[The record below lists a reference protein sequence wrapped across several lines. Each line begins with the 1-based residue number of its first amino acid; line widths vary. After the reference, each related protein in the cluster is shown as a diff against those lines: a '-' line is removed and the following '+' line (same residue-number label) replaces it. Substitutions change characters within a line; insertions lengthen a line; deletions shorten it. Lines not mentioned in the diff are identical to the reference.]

1 MDRPASLIQGDLFQ
15 VAAVSGGKD
24 QTLVLLKSGEVLGWG
39 GAGSGRIT
47 PPNIDI
53 CSSQKNTDSKP
64 VFISYPT
71 KFSNASAGYGAS
83 LGISERLKV
92 FVWGFCQVGVGG
104 KASFSEEPTLVDG
117 VANAVKVMAGQFL
130 NAAIDQSGQ
139 VYTWGL
145 NTDGSLGRSQSQI
158 NASPGLILE
167 LPEVVDVVIGDNF
180 MIALTKDQR
189 VFGWGNNSSGQ
200 LGLGHL
206 STVATPVPITLP
218 INIQSITTGSTH
230 VLAVSIDG
238 KVYGWGSNNF
248 GQLGGNTH
256 AYISTPKHITFP
268 EKITA
273 VAAGMHYS
281 LALSA
286 SGKVYSWGWNGFG
299 QLGHGDLQSRS
310 APTVIPK
317 LSGVRRIAAGEAHTL
332 VIGKDQLL
340 GWGSNE
346 SGQLGKAAIKQLTP
360 NAFLEIA

>member
-1 MDRPASLIQGDLFQ
+1 
-15 VAAVSGGKD
+15 
-24 QTLVLLKSGEVLGWG
+24 
-39 GAGSGRIT
+39 
-47 PPNIDI
+47 
-53 CSSQKNTDSKP
+53 
-64 VFISYPT
+64 
-71 KFSNASAGYGAS
+71 
-83 LGISERLKV
+83 
-92 FVWGFCQVGVGG
+92 
-104 KASFSEEPTLVDG
+104 
-117 VANAVKVMAGQFL
+117 
-130 NAAIDQSGQ
+130 
-139 VYTWGL
+139 
-145 NTDGSLGRSQSQI
+145 
-158 NASPGLILE
+158 
-167 LPEVVDVVIGDNF
+167 
-180 MIALTKDQR
+180 
-189 VFGWGNNSSGQ
+189 
-200 LGLGHL
+200 
-206 STVATPVPITLP
+206 
-218 INIQSITTGSTH
+218 

-317 LSGVRRIAAGEAHTL
+317 LSGVRRIASGEAHVL
-332 VIGKDQLL
+332 AIGKDQIL

-360 NAFLEIA
+360 NAFLAIA